1 MAEQEKVS
9 EITTARGT
17 VISIPDGAEKTGTTE
32 VGGRAVTT
40 FTTDRGTKIVVPG
53 KEKQ

>member
-17 VISIPDGAEKTGTTE
+17 VISIPDGARQESSTD
-32 VGGRAVTT
+32 VGGRSVTT
-40 FTTDRGTKIVVPG
+40 FTTDRGTKVVVPG